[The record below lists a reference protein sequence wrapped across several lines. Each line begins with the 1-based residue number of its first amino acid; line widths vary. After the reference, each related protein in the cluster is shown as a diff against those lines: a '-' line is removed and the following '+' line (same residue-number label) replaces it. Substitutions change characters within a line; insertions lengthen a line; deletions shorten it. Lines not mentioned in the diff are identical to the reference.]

1 MSPDNVTVFS
11 THFVFSYERS
21 EEIEKDQRN
30 GSREKNV
37 SYWNVLHLFSV
48 LGFCAVF
55 ASSLLLIPRSNSIF
69 YQNTWLEFNLPVA
82 ALAILTVGIR
92 VLDMATYF
100 NERSLNSFNIFFRI
114 YLLNMTTWIIPY
126 IIAFVVWSS
135 HLGYNWPMPYL
146 GYNIFIS
153 SIASIL
159 GMWFVFPNNLR
170 SKKEFQRNM
179 KLYMLYFVVL
189 IFITFL
195 REGISFLFKALPP
208 YLQWIIGF
216 LIPLLKHSEKW
227 SCTKVI
233 RKMTGGKNEAS
244 NVLLG
249 ISVNATYSYFV
260 ALRISGAETIT
271 VCSIIAVDFILQL
284 YMTYKIVRIHK
295 KVENVSFDCENVEK
309 QNYIT
314 QLVLAELTEGI
325 TPIVYAIGF
334 AMAYYGPNGSI
345 LGNVRNDYWGYKKV
359 DDVGYHFLM
368 MLLLFSVD
376 TLSMILNSFGLSIL
390 TDVKLLKECCYIMKK
405 YWLFMALR
413 FALSVCNQYATN
425 DINLGIDST
434 GQWEWITKEG
444 RFRLIQNSTELSEEE
459 RSILLTL

>member
-1 MSPDNVTVFS
+1 
-11 THFVFSYERS
+11 
-21 EEIEKDQRN
+21 
-30 GSREKNV
+30 
-37 SYWNVLHLFSV
+37 
-48 LGFCAVF
+48 
-55 ASSLLLIPRSNSIF
+55 
-69 YQNTWLEFNLPVA
+69 
-82 ALAILTVGIR
+82 
-92 VLDMATYF
+92 MATW
-100 NERSLNSFNIFFRI
+100 
-114 YLLNMTTWIIPY
+114 MIPY
-126 IIAFVVWSS
+126 IIAYVIWSS
-135 HLGYNWPMPYL
+135 NLGYNWPMPYL

-153 SIASIL
+153 SFASLL
-159 GMWFVFPNNLR
+159 GMWFVFPYELR
-170 SKKEFQRNM
+170 YKKEFQRNM

-208 YLQWIIGF
+208 NLQWIIGF
-216 LIPLLKHSEKW
+216 LIPLLKHCEKW
-227 SCTKVI
+227 SCSKVI
-233 RKMTGGKNEAS
+233 KKMRGGKEEAS

-284 YMTYKIVRIHK
+284 CMTCKIVRIYK
-295 KVENVSFDCENVEK
+295 KVENANFDDENAEK
-309 QNYIT
+309 QKAIT
-314 QLVLAELTEGI
+314 QLVLAEITEGI

-334 AMAYYGPNGSI
+334 AMAYYGPNGTI
-345 LGNVRNDYWGYKKV
+345 LGNVRNNYWGYKKI

-376 TLSMILNSFGLSIL
+376 TLSMILNSIGLSIL
-390 TDVKLLKECCYIMKK
+390 TDVKLYKECCYIMER

-459 RSILLTL
+459 RAILLTL